1 MAPVNRTLLRVPWF
15 RFRSTLGRQR
25 NGCLVKL
32 IKLIGLGGGLT
43 GAIAGAGAG
52 PEG

>member
-1 MAPVNRTLLRVPWF
+1 MAPVNRTVPRLPWF

-25 NGCLVKL
+25 NGYPTWV
-32 IKLIGLGGGLT
+32 KLIGLAAGLT